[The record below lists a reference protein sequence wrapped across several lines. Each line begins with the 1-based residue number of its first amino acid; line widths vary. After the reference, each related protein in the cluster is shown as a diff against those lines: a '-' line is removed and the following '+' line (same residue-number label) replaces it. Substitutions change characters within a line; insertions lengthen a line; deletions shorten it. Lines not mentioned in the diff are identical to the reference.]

1 MRILLALLLISIPVE
16 AQARPDLTTILRQ
29 GVRLSDAGQLS
40 AAQELYEKALSSFPA
55 DPDLRFELGMVYFRE
70 GNWAKAV
77 ENYKVSVSGQP
88 RTIKPLFY
96 LSEAYFMESDLDQA
110 RETIAQAARI
120 APDDA
125 QVCQKYGEYL
135 SANLETRQE
144 GLVWLKKARRIDP
157 NLAQIDF
164 DIGKDQFELTDFQ
177 SATVSLEAALKKHPG
192 DGRAAFY
199 LAEAWANLGDWEKAR
214 SNYSDALSQG
224 YANAE
229 TYYGLGRS
237 QAELGEFESAVDPL
251 RRALVM
257 QPSLIQ
263 AHFQLGKVYRQLGR
277 TDDARD
283 ETKLYA
289 AMVDRVDTSS
299 ELKGSEEQQAW
310 RRVRPLLEENKEAP
324 ALELLA
330 KLPVAHQVDGGDPY
344 YLLGVMYFS
353 MGRKDDAR
361 RLLTTAKTRN
371 TYSARIA
378 AYLGLVELS
387 SGDTD
392 MAEESLRS
400 ALSENS
406 AETLALI
413 GMGGLRYQQQRW
425 GQAAEYLEKS
435 RTADPNTLLMLCDA
449 YFRIGRMDDARLT
462 SQVIRA
468 LASDNKPLLARLD
481 ELMKPHH
488 AD

>member
-1 MRILLALLLISIPVE
+1 
-16 AQARPDLTTILRQ
+16 
-29 GVRLSDAGQLS
+29 
-40 AAQELYEKALSSFPA
+40 
-55 DPDLRFELGMVYFRE
+55 
-70 GNWAKAV
+70 
-77 ENYKVSVSGQP
+77 
-88 RTIKPLFY
+88 
-96 LSEAYFMESDLDQA
+96 
-110 RETIAQAARI
+110 
-120 APDDA
+120 
-125 QVCQKYGEYL
+125 
-135 SANLETRQE
+135 
-144 GLVWLKKARRIDP
+144 
-157 NLAQIDF
+157 
-164 DIGKDQFELTDFQ
+164 
-177 SATVSLEAALKKHPG
+177 VSLEAALKKHPG

-237 QAELGEFESAVDPL
+237 QAELGEFESAVDLL

-299 ELKGSEEQQAW
+299 ELKNSDEQEAW
-310 RRVRPLLEENKEAP
+310 RRVRPLLEENKEAQ

-400 ALSENS
+400 ALTENS

-413 GMGGLRYQQQRW
+413 GMGSLRYQQQRW

-468 LASDNKPLLARLD
+468 LAPDNKPLLARLD
-481 ELMKPHH
+481 ELMKPHQAH
-488 AD
+488 

>member
-1 MRILLALLLISIPVE
+1 
-16 AQARPDLTTILRQ
+16 
-29 GVRLSDAGQLS
+29 VRLSDSGQLS
-40 AAQELYEKALSSFPA
+40 AAQELYEKALNTFPA
-55 DPDLRFELGMVYFRE
+55 DPDLRFEMGMVYFRQ

-77 ENYKVSVSGQP
+77 ENYKVSVRGKP
-88 RTIKPLFY
+88 TTIKPLFY
-96 LSEAYFMESDLDQA
+96 LSEAYFMESDLDHA
-110 RETIAQAARI
+110 RETIAQAARL

-135 SANLETRQE
+135 STNLETRQE
-144 GLVWLKKARRIDP
+144 GIFWLEKARRIDP
-157 NLAQIDF
+157 SLVQIDF

-177 SATVSLEAALKKHPG
+177 SATVSLEAALKQHPG

-199 LAEAWANLGDWEKAR
+199 LAEASANLGDWEKAR
-214 SNYSDALSQG
+214 SNYGNALSQG

-251 RRALVM
+251 RRALAL

-263 AHFQLGKVYRQLGR
+263 AHFQLGQVYRQLGR

-289 AMVDRVDTSS
+289 AVVDRVDTSS
-299 ELKGSEEQQAW
+299 QLKGLDEQEAW
-310 RRVRPLLEENKEAP
+310 RRVRPLLEQNKELQ

-330 KLPVAHQVDGGDPY
+330 KLPVARQVEGGDPY

-353 MGRKDDAR
+353 MGRNDDAR
-361 RLLTTAKTRN
+361 RLLTTAKAKN
-371 TYSARIA
+371 PYSARIA

-387 SGDTD
+387 SGDAD
-392 MAEESLRS
+392 MADESLRA
-400 ALSENS
+400 ALTLNS

-413 GMGGLRYQQQRW
+413 GLGSLRYQQSRW
-425 GQAAEYLEKS
+425 AQSAEYLEKS

-449 YFRIGRMDDARLT
+449 YFRIGKMDEARLT
-462 SQVIRA
+462 SRVIRA